1 MFLFVTCSKFEFI
14 ILQEENGFVHGNIRC
29 RKLLVHVHSDT
40 SFIIKLANPG
50 LFFYTQSE

>member
-1 MFLFVTCSKFEFI
+1 MFLFVTCSNFEFI